1 MQIRPPDYIHLHV
14 NEYRF
19 VFFVEISYTRTLK
32 EKGEIFYESR
42 HIIRKTAQR

>member
-1 MQIRPPDYIHLHV
+1 MQIRL